1 MPLLLMKF
9 SFLLSFLR
17 LLRLRVR
24 WLPLPGGVG
33 AGAEVVITRGASYTG
48 VSDLTLWAAHLRF
61 WPVFG
66 GSGSESLLLEDDDPE
81 DDVSDVSD
89 LWAISLLDCCSVSES
104 ELESLEDD
112 PEDDVSS
119 SDDWSSEDVEELDC
133 DPSKKL

>member
-1 MPLLLMKF
+1 MPLLLKKL

-17 LLRLRVR
+17 LLRPRVS
-24 WLPLPGGVG
+24 LPPLTGGVVVG
-33 AGAEVVITRGASYTG
+33 PEVVTTGGNSSASVLG
-48 VSDLTLWAAHLRF
+48 LTLWTAHFRF

-66 GSGSESLLLEDDDPE
+66 GSGSESLLLEDVAPD
-81 DDVSDVSD
+81 DDVSDVPE
-89 LWAISLLDCCSVSES
+89 LRAMSLLDCCSGSKS

-119 SDDWSSEDVEELDC
+119 SDDVEELEG